1 VTNHLVPGALV
12 ASRYRVDRLLAEGGM
27 GVIWAATHLANGER
41 VALKLLRPGTTDDE
55 STRRRL
61 LREARAATAVDHPNV
76 PSIHDVLELDN
87 GTPLLVMDLLEGES
101 LRDKL
106 LREAHIPLPELS
118 RILLPVISAVGTAH
132 ALGIVHRDLKP
143 DNIFLLT
150 SDSAAGGRAP
160 RSAHH
165 AALER
170 PSGSPARRST
180 GSPDSLE
187 DPQHDAAARVRVLDF
202 GIAKLTAARG
212 ETSWSGGRTSTG
224 EMLGTPYYMS
234 PEQILGEHDVDHRAD
249 IWSLGVILY
258 ECLTSVRPTEAENM
272 GKVMKRI
279 LTGAIQP
286 IGESAPALPAD
297 VAAMIDRMLS
307 QDRAQ
312 RPADLREVGA
322 LLERY
327 AAVSLRPFGPPA
339 APREP
344 EGHSLAPSAGA
355 SGSLAPSA
363 RVSGSLAPS
372 ARISGSLAPDA
383 RVSDAFPASAADLDA
398 EASIA
403 TLRAGSLLPAPPS
416 SNRPRTRSAGAA
428 SQETPPDAA
437 ALFTPDMAGATAAL
451 AEEGAVA
458 SSAGARR
465 AKRAGLK
472 LVAAGVLIAAG
483 AGFSML
489 RCSASS
495 AYESPHPPL
504 VAPATRAPS
513 SDEGFK
519 STPDLPERP

>member
-1 VTNHLVPGALV
+1 MSNPLIPGALV
-12 ASRYRVDRLLAEGGM
+12 ASRYRVDRQLAEGGM

-41 VALKLLRPGTTDDE
+41 VALKLLRPGTAEDA

-61 LREARAATAVDHPNV
+61 VREARAAAAVDHPNV

-87 GTPLLVMDLLEGES
+87 GTPFLVMDLLEGES

-106 LREAHIPLPELS
+106 LREAQIPLPELS

-150 SDSAAGGRAP
+150 PAAAAP
-160 RSAHH
+160 RGSPGAAAH
-165 AALER
+165 AAAVP
-170 PSGSPARRST
+170 PSGAPAP
-180 GSPDSLE
+180 GSADSGDAPE
-187 DPQHDAAARVRVLDF
+187 AAQHDARVRVLDF
-202 GIAKLTAARG
+202 GIAKVTAAPG
-212 ETSWSGGRTSTG
+212 ETSWSWGRTGSG

-279 LTGAIQP
+279 LTGSIQP
-286 IGESAPALPAD
+286 IGESAPTLPAD

-307 QDRAQ
+307 PDRAQ

-327 AAVSLRPFGPPA
+327 AAVALRPFGPPA
-339 APREP
+339 APRVP
-344 EGHSLAPSAGA
+344 ESDSLVPAARA
-355 SGSLAPSA
+355 SDPLVPSA
-363 RVSGSLAPS
+363 RVSGSLAPD
-372 ARISGSLAPDA
+372 ARI
-383 RVSDAFPASAADLDA
+383 SDAFPASAADLDG
-398 EASIA
+398 EASTA

-416 SNRPRTRSAGAA
+416 SNRPRARGAGAA
-428 SQETPPDAA
+428 SLEAPPDAA
-437 ALFTPDMAGATAAL
+437 ALSSPETADATAAL

-465 AKRAGLK
+465 AKRAGIK

-483 AGFSML
+483 AGFSLL

-495 AYESPHPPL
+495 AQESPRHP
-504 VAPATRAPS
+504 VIAPATRAPS
-513 SDEGFK
+513 NE
-519 STPDLPERP
+519 E

>member
-1 VTNHLVPGALV
+1 
-12 ASRYRVDRLLAEGGM
+12 M

-41 VALKLLRPGTTDDE
+41 VALKLLRPGATDDE

-150 SDSAAGGRAP
+150 SDSAAAGGSSG
-160 RSAHH
+160 SAHH

-170 PSGSPARRST
+170 SSGTPARRST
-180 GSPDSLE
+180 GSPESPG
-187 DPQHDAAARVRVLDF
+187 DPQHDAATRVRVLDF

-212 ETSWSGGRTSTG
+212 ETSWSWGRTSTG

-286 IGESAPALPAD
+286 IGQSAPALPAD

-327 AAVSLRPFGPPA
+327 AAVTLRPFGPPA

-344 EGHSLAPSAGA
+344 EGNALVPSAGA
-355 SGSLAPSA
+355 RDSLAPSA
-363 RVSGSLAPS
+363 RV
-372 ARISGSLAPDA
+372 SGSLAPDA

-428 SQETPPDAA
+428 ALEAPPDAA
-437 ALFTPDMAGATAAL
+437 ALFSPDMAGATAPR

-472 LVAAGVLIAAG
+472 LVAAGVIIAAG

-495 AYESPHPPL
+495 AYEPPRTPL

-513 SDEGFK
+513 NDERFK

>member
-1 VTNHLVPGALV
+1 MSNPLMPGALV
-12 ASRYRVDRLLAEGGM
+12 ASRYRVDRQLAEGGM

-41 VALKLLRPGTTDDE
+41 VALKLLRPGTADDA

-61 LREARAATAVDHPNV
+61 VREARAAAAVDHPNV

-87 GTPLLVMDLLEGES
+87 GTPFLVMDLLEGES

-106 LREAHIPLPELS
+106 LREAQIPLPELS

-150 SDSAAGGRAP
+150 PDAAAP
-160 RSAHH
+160 RGSPG
-165 AALER
+165 AADAAAEER
-170 PSGSPARRST
+170 PSGAPGR
-180 GSPDSLE
+180 GSADSAGAPE
-187 DPQHDAAARVRVLDF
+187 AAQHDARVRVLDF
-202 GIAKLTAARG
+202 GIAKVTAAQG
-212 ETSWSGGRTSTG
+212 ETSWSWGRTGSG

-272 GKVMKRI
+272 GKVMKRV
-279 LTGAIQP
+279 LTGSIQP
-286 IGESAPALPAD
+286 IGESAPTLPAD

-307 QDRAQ
+307 PDRAQ

-327 AAVSLRPFGPPA
+327 AAVALRPFGPPA

-344 EGHSLAPSAGA
+344 ESDSLV
-355 SGSLAPSA
+355 PSA
-363 RVSGSLAPS
+363 RASDPLVQS
-372 ARISGSLAPDA
+372 ARLSGSLAPDA
-383 RVSDAFPASAADLDA
+383 RISDAFPASTADLDG

-416 SNRPRTRSAGAA
+416 SNRLRARSAGAA
-428 SQETPPDAA
+428 SLEAPPDAA
-437 ALFTPDMAGATAAL
+437 ALSTPEAADDAAAL

-458 SSAGARR
+458 PSAGARR

-472 LVAAGVLIAAG
+472 LVAAGVLLAAG
-483 AGFSML
+483 AGFSLL

-495 AYESPHPPL
+495 AQESPHHPAI
-504 VAPATRAPS
+504 APETRAPS
-513 SDEGFK
+513 NDE
-519 STPDLPERP
+519 

>member
-1 VTNHLVPGALV
+1 MSNPLMPGALV
-12 ASRYRVDRLLAEGGM
+12 ASRYRVDRQLAEGGM
-27 GVIWAATHLANGER
+27 GVIWAATHLADGER
-41 VALKLLRPGTTDDE
+41 VALKLLRPGTAEDA

-61 LREARAATAVDHPNV
+61 VREARAAAAVDHPNV

-87 GTPLLVMDLLEGES
+87 GTPFLVMDLLEGES

-106 LREAHIPLPELS
+106 LREAQIPLPELS

-150 SDSAAGGRAP
+150 PDAAAPRASPGAAAEPPSGAPASGSTDSADAREAAP
-160 RSAHH
+160 
-165 AALER
+165 
-170 PSGSPARRST
+170 
-180 GSPDSLE
+180 
-187 DPQHDAAARVRVLDF
+187 HDARVRVLDF
-202 GIAKLTAARG
+202 GIAKVTAAPG
-212 ETSWSGGRTSTG
+212 ETSWSWGRTGSG

-279 LTGAIQP
+279 LTGSIQP
-286 IGESAPALPAD
+286 IGESAPTLPAD

-307 QDRAQ
+307 PDRAQ

-327 AAVSLRPFGPPA
+327 AAVALRPFGPPA
-339 APREP
+339 APRVP
-344 EGHSLAPSAGA
+344 ESDSLVPSARA
-355 SGSLAPSA
+355 SDPLVPSA
-363 RVSGSLAPS
+363 RVSGSLAPD
-372 ARISGSLAPDA
+372 ARI
-383 RVSDAFPASAADLDA
+383 SDAFPASTADLDG
-398 EASIA
+398 EASTA

-416 SNRPRTRSAGAA
+416 SNRPRARGAGAA
-428 SQETPPDAA
+428 SLEAPPDAA
-437 ALFTPDMAGATAAL
+437 ALSSPETAGATDAL

-465 AKRAGLK
+465 AKRAGIK

-483 AGFSML
+483 AGFSLL

-495 AYESPHPPL
+495 AQESPRHP
-504 VAPATRAPS
+504 VIAPATRAPS
-513 SDEGFK
+513 NKE
-519 STPDLPERP
+519 

>member
-1 VTNHLVPGALV
+1 MSNPLIPGALV
-12 ASRYRVDRLLAEGGM
+12 ASRYRVDRQLAEGGM

-41 VALKLLRPGTTDDE
+41 VALKLLRPGTTEDA

-61 LREARAATAVDHPNV
+61 VREARAAAAVDHPNV

-87 GTPLLVMDLLEGES
+87 GTPFLVMDLLEGES

-106 LREAHIPLPELS
+106 LREAQIPLPELS

-150 SDSAAGGRAP
+150 PDAAAP
-160 RSAHH
+160 RGSPGTAH
-165 AALER
+165 AAEER
-170 PSGSPARRST
+170 PSGAPAHGSTDSPEAA
-180 GSPDSLE
+180 
-187 DPQHDAAARVRVLDF
+187 QHDARVRVLDF
-202 GIAKLTAARG
+202 GIAKVTAAHG
-212 ETSWSGGRTSTG
+212 ETSWSWGRTGSG

-272 GKVMKRI
+272 GKVMKRV
-279 LTGAIQP
+279 LTGSIQP
-286 IGESAPALPAD
+286 IGESAPTLPAD

-307 QDRAQ
+307 PDRAQ

-327 AAVSLRPFGPPA
+327 AAVALRPFGPPA
-339 APREP
+339 APRAP
-344 EGHSLAPSAGA
+344 ESDSLVPSARA
-355 SGSLAPSA
+355 SDPLVPSA
-363 RVSGSLAPS
+363 RVSA
-372 ARISGSLAPDA
+372 SLAPDA
-383 RVSDAFPASAADLDA
+383 RISDAFPASTADLDG

-416 SNRPRTRSAGAA
+416 SNRLRARSAGAA
-428 SQETPPDAA
+428 SLEAPPDAA
-437 ALFTPDMAGATAAL
+437 ALFSPEAAGAAL
-451 AEEGAVA
+451 AEEGAVV
-458 SSAGARR
+458 SSARARR
-465 AKRAGLK
+465 AKRAGIK

-483 AGFSML
+483 AGFSLL

-495 AYESPHPPL
+495 AQESPRHFF
-504 VAPATRAPS
+504 VTPATRAPS
-513 SDEGFK
+513 NSE
-519 STPDLPERP
+519 

>member
-1 VTNHLVPGALV
+1 MSNPLMPGALV
-12 ASRYRVDRLLAEGGM
+12 ASRYRVDRQLAEGGM

-41 VALKLLRPGTTDDE
+41 VALKLLRPGAAEDA

-61 LREARAATAVDHPNV
+61 VREARAAAAVDHPNV

-87 GTPLLVMDLLEGES
+87 GTPFLVMDLLEGES

-106 LREAHIPLPELS
+106 LREAQIPLPELS

-150 SDSAAGGRAP
+150 PDAASPRGAP
-160 RSAHH
+160 GAAAH
-165 AALER
+165 AAAEP
-170 PSGSPARRST
+170 PSGAPAP
-180 GSPDSLE
+180 GSA
-187 DPQHDAAARVRVLDF
+187 DPADAPEAAQHDARVRVLDF
-202 GIAKLTAARG
+202 GIAKVTAAPG
-212 ETSWSGGRTSTG
+212 ETSWSWGRTGSG

-279 LTGAIQP
+279 LTGSIQP
-286 IGESAPALPAD
+286 IGESAPTLPAD

-307 QDRAQ
+307 PDRAQ

-327 AAVSLRPFGPPA
+327 AAVALRPFGPPA
-339 APREP
+339 APRVP
-344 EGHSLAPSAGA
+344 ESDSLVPSARA
-355 SGSLAPSA
+355 SDPLVPSA
-363 RVSGSLAPS
+363 RVSGSLAPDG
-372 ARISGSLAPDA
+372 RI
-383 RVSDAFPASAADLDA
+383 SDAFPASTADLDG
-398 EASIA
+398 EASTA

-416 SNRPRTRSAGAA
+416 SNRLRARGAGAA
-428 SQETPPDAA
+428 SLEAPPDAA
-437 ALFTPDMAGATAAL
+437 ALSSPETAGAAAAL
-451 AEEGAVA
+451 AGAEAVA
-458 SSAGARR
+458 SSARARHAKGA
-465 AKRAGLK
+465 GIK

-483 AGFSML
+483 AGFSLL

-495 AYESPHPPL
+495 AQESPRHP
-504 VAPATRAPS
+504 VIAPATRAPS
-513 SDEGFK
+513 NE
-519 STPDLPERP
+519 E